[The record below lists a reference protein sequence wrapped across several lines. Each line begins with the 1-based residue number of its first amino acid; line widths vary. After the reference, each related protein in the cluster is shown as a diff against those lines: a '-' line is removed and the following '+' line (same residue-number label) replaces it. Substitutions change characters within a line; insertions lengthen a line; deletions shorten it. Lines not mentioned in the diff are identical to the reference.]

1 MTLRDLLNASCRHDR
16 YARNDELG
24 VPFAVTFDFETMEAG
39 PGGREMHDLV
49 VWLLKEATMLL
60 KVLEGFGFISDAYP
74 LKFQHCNSLCTVSCS
89 HAVSIISMHFS
100 FGALLRQFLQAREVF
115 KWSTTLTFSFSGS
128 YHRAEQA
135 M

>member
-74 LKFQHCNSLCTVSCS
+74 LKFQHCNSLCTYCS
-89 HAVSIISMHFS
+89 LDDNLQYHAVMQYLLYLCISHLEPCCVSSCKPERFLS
-100 FGALLRQFLQAREVF
+100 GAQL
-115 KWSTTLTFSFSGS
+115 
-128 YHRAEQA
+128 
-135 M
+135 

>member
-49 VWLLKEATMLL
+49 VWLLKERHDAPQ
-60 KVLEGFGFISDAYP
+60 GFGRFWFHIRCISP
-74 LKFQHCNSLCTVSCS
+74 EIPT
-89 HAVSIISMHFS
+89 
-100 FGALLRQFLQAREVF
+100 LQ
-115 KWSTTLTFSFSGS
+115 
-128 YHRAEQA
+128 
-135 M
+135 